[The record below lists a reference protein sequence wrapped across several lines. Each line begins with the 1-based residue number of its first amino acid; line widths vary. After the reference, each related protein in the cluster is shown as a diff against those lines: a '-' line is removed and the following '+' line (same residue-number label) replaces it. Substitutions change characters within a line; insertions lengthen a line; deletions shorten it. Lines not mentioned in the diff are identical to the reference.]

1 MGKKAGG
8 GGGGAEGENK
18 EKEGQNLLGAP
29 TFKEIEN
36 GRFKCVETGHELPAH
51 ARDSYSQ
58 SKHCRLGLIDAALAN
73 NKPPLNMFRQDPQS
87 SSKLICKLTGF
98 AINKTEEHIWKHING
113 KRFLHMLERM
123 ETGKG
128 MPNGTEEHPEQKEG
142 KKKKIKDV
150 KKKKN
155 KKEDKPV
162 CEVISEVRDISVKDS
177 DSEAGDDFWM
187 PPAGERWDNDD
198 GGDRWG
204 SDTESGAESDGDDI
218 EETEEVKQ
226 EAGELSSRYA
236 ILLVFDLLVSCKF
249 A

>member
-1 MGKKAGG
+1 MAASNVLKPVTSFPPMPETLTLRVNTAVW
-8 GGGGAEGENK
+8 ASST
-18 EKEGQNLLGAP
+18 LLSP
-29 TFKEIEN
+29 ITN
-36 GRFKCVETGHELPAH
+36 
-51 ARDSYSQ
+51 
-58 SKHCRLGLIDAALAN
+58 RLSTCSAKILSL
-73 NKPPLNMFRQDPQS
+73 
-87 SSKLICKLTGF
+87 GF